1 MTYNVFECN
10 VGVKL
15 TDLSVVHP
23 IYYRYDNLTRK
34 GRNYKIYYYCRFN
47 TCSICTPTSDFSI
60 TSQCAVVRFSI
71 RLAFILDL

>member
-1 MTYNVFECN
+1 MYRVRIWSVSYNNITYDVFECN
-10 VGVKL
+10 FDVKL

-47 TCSICTPTSDFSI
+47 MCSMY
-60 TSQCAVVRFSI
+60 
-71 RLAFILDL
+71 L